1 LFPNPTSDRSLLNF
15 TSEVDGDYSLII
27 TDLSG
32 RILRT
37 SNGTA
42 VTGENTTEIL
52 VDGYAKGVYFVG
64 LTLNGET
71 RQIKLTVQ

>member
-1 LFPNPTSDRSLLNF
+1 VLN
-15 TSEVDGDYSLII
+15 TIQGS
-27 TDLSG
+27 
-32 RILRT
+32 
-37 SNGTA
+37 A
-42 VTGENTTEIL
+42 VVGENTAEIL